1 LQVVDE
7 VEDGLDRWKIYLDWE
22 KVYLDVED
30 IPGEQGM
37 SGKIEDAPGK
47 TDVTKQVDDVPGQVE
62 NDGEEDEV
70 ERYPLVVGVV
80 HNGVQSV
87 VLVGVSNSLSGT
99 QLLVS

>member
-1 LQVVDE
+1 MYLGSQNMY
-7 VEDGLDRWKIYLDWE
+7 LSRWKMY
-22 KVYLDVED
+22 V
-30 IPGEQGM
+30 PGHV
-37 SGKIEDAPGK
+37 AN
-47 TDVTKQVDDVPGQVE
+47 VPGQVE

-99 QLLVS
+99 QLLFS